1 MRVYREDWKPSQPCD
16 ANWTIVMLRR
26 RGAKEPMRRAAI
38 VTGGCQGIGLAVCKR
53 LAPEWEVILIDVQDG
68 SDIAA
73 DLERQSGGRV
83 VAYRAD
89 ISQEG
94 ALREVF
100 TQLAGDFP
108 RSVAGLANCAGI
120 YSQAVPGC
128 GSDEEELRIFR
139 VNVLG
144 AQHAVNHAV
153 PLMAER
159 GSGSIVTVSSMAGR
173 MGADAAAEAYTGS
186 KSDLIGRSKQW
197 AKVYGPRGIRS
208 NVVAPG
214 PVKTE
219 MLRSWSAARFQAF
232 IEKTPLRRIAEPED
246 VADAVWFFLSG
257 YSRHIT
263 GVSLDL
269 NGGYYIA
276 P

>member
-1 MRVYREDWKPSQPCD
+1 
-16 ANWTIVMLRR
+16 
-26 RGAKEPMRRAAI
+26 
-38 VTGGCQGIGLAVCKR
+38 
-53 LAPEWEVILIDVQDG
+53 
-68 SDIAA
+68 
-73 DLERQSGGRV
+73 
-83 VAYRAD
+83 
-89 ISQEG
+89 
-94 ALREVF
+94 
-100 TQLAGDFP
+100 
-108 RSVAGLANCAGI
+108 
-120 YSQAVPGC
+120 
-128 GSDEEELRIFR
+128 

-144 AQHAVNHAV
+144 AQHMVNHTV
-153 PLMAER
+153 PLMVEA
-159 GSGSIVTVSSMAGR
+159 GQGSIVTLASMAGR

-214 PVKTE
+214 PVKTG
-219 MLRSWSAARFQAF
+219 MLRTWSPAQYQAF

-246 VADAVWFFLSG
+246 VADAVCFFLSD

-263 GVSLDL
+263 GVTLDL

>member
-1 MRVYREDWKPSQPCD
+1 MKP
-16 ANWTIVMLRR
+16 
-26 RGAKEPMRRAAI
+26 AAI
-38 VTGGCQGIGLAVCKR
+38 VSGGCQGIGLAVCKR
-53 LAPEWEVILIDVQDG
+53 IVPDWEIILIDIQDG
-68 SDIAA
+68 SQIAA

-89 ISQEG
+89 IGDEG
-94 ALREVF
+94 AVREIF
-100 TQLAGDFP
+100 TRLAANSYW
-108 RSVAGLANCAGI
+108 SVRGLVNCAGI
-120 YSQAVPGC
+120 YSEAAPGC
-128 GSDEEELRIFR
+128 GSDEEELRLFR

-144 AQHAVNHAV
+144 TQHMVNHAV
-153 PLMAER
+153 PLMVEA
-159 GSGSIVTVSSMAGR
+159 GYGSIVTVASMAGR

-214 PVKTE
+214 PVKTG
-219 MLRSWSAARFQAF
+219 MLRTWSPAQYQAF

-246 VADAVWFFLSG
+246 VADAVWFFLSD

-269 NGGYYIA
+269 NGGYYMA

>member
-1 MRVYREDWKPSQPCD
+1 MKP
-16 ANWTIVMLRR
+16 I
-26 RGAKEPMRRAAI
+26 AI
-38 VTGGCQGIGLAVCKR
+38 VSGGCQGIGLAVCR
-53 LAPEWEVILIDVQDG
+53 RILPEWEVIIIDVQEG
-68 SDIAA
+68 ADIAA

-89 ISQEG
+89 IGDEEAVRGIFSRLATDSSQPV
-94 ALREVF
+94 R
-100 TQLAGDFP
+100 
-108 RSVAGLANCAGI
+108 GLVNSAGI
-120 YSQAVPGC
+120 YSEAAPGD
-128 GSDEEELRIFR
+128 GTDEDELRLFR

-144 AQHAVNHAV
+144 AQHLVNAAV
-153 PLMAER
+153 PLMAKT
-159 GSGSIVTVSSMAGR
+159 GSGSIVTLASMAGR
-173 MGADAAAEAYTGS
+173 AGAEAAAEAYTGS

-197 AKVYGPRGIRS
+197 AKVYGTCGIRS

-214 PVKTE
+214 PVNTG
-219 MLRSWSAARFQAF
+219 MIRSWSPARRQIF

-246 VADAVWFFLSG
+246 IADAVWFLLSD

-263 GVSLDL
+263 GVCLDV

>member
-1 MRVYREDWKPSQPCD
+1 MKP
-16 ANWTIVMLRR
+16 
-26 RGAKEPMRRAAI
+26 AAI
-38 VTGGCQGIGLAVCKR
+38 VSGGCQGIGLAVCKR
-53 LAPEWEVILIDVQDG
+53 IVPDWDVVIIDVQDG
-68 SDIAA
+68 SELAA
-73 DLERQSGGRV
+73 GLERRTGGRV

-89 ISQEG
+89 IGDEG
-94 ALREVF
+94 AVREVF
-100 TQLAGDFP
+100 TRLAADVSW
-108 RSVAGLANCAGI
+108 SVGGLVNCAGI
-120 YSQAVPGC
+120 YSEAAPGS
-128 GSDEEELRIFR
+128 GTDEEELRLFR

-144 AQHAVNHAV
+144 AQHMVNHAV
-153 PLMAER
+153 PLMVKA
-159 GSGSIVTVSSMAGR
+159 GSGSIVTVASMAGR
-173 MGADAAAEAYTGS
+173 MGADSAAEAYTGS

-214 PVKTE
+214 PVNTG

-246 VADAVWFFLSG
+246 VADAVWFFLSD

>member
-1 MRVYREDWKPSQPCD
+1 MQP
-16 ANWTIVMLRR
+16 
-26 RGAKEPMRRAAI
+26 AAI
-38 VTGGCQGIGLAVCKR
+38 VSGGCQGIGLAVCR
-53 LAPEWEVILIDVQDG
+53 RILPEWQVIIVDVEDG
-68 SDIAA
+68 SEIAA
-73 DLERQSGGRV
+73 GFERQFGARV

-89 ISQEG
+89 ISDEE
-94 ALREVF
+94 AVRDIF
-100 TQLAGDFP
+100 SRLAADFSQTV
-108 RSVAGLANCAGI
+108 RGLVNCAGI
-120 YSQAVPGC
+120 YSETAPGH
-128 GSDEEELRIFR
+128 GTDEEELRLFR

-144 AQHAVNHAV
+144 AQHLVNAAV
-153 PLMAER
+153 PLMAKA
-159 GSGSIVTVSSMAGR
+159 GSGSIVTLASMAGR

-214 PVKTE
+214 PVNTG
-219 MLRSWSAARFQAF
+219 MIRSWTAARRQTF

-246 VADAVWFFLSG
+246 IADAVWFLLSG
-257 YSRHIT
+257 HSRHIT
-263 GVSLDL
+263 GVCLDV

>member
-1 MRVYREDWKPSQPCD
+1 MKP
-16 ANWTIVMLRR
+16 
-26 RGAKEPMRRAAI
+26 AAI
-38 VTGGCQGIGLAVCKR
+38 VSGGCQGIGLAVCER
-53 LAPEWEVILIDVQDG
+53 MVADWDVVIIDVQDG
-68 SDIAA
+68 SELAA
-73 DLERQSGGRV
+73 GLERRTGGRV

-89 ISQEG
+89 IGDEG
-94 ALREVF
+94 AVREVF
-100 TQLAGDFP
+100 TRLAADVSW
-108 RSVAGLANCAGI
+108 SVGGLVNCAGI
-120 YSQAVPGC
+120 YSEAAPGS
-128 GSDEEELRIFR
+128 GTDEEELRLFR

-144 AQHAVNHAV
+144 AQHMVNHAV
-153 PLMAER
+153 PLMVKT
-159 GSGSIVTVSSMAGR
+159 GSGSIVTVASMAGR
-173 MGADAAAEAYTGS
+173 MGADSAAEAYTGS

-214 PVKTE
+214 PVNTG

-246 VADAVWFFLSG
+246 VADAVWFFLSD

-263 GVSLDL
+263 GVSLDV